1 MRGFKI
7 GLGAI
12 VVILLSV
19 VVMQNPD
26 VFWDKKSLQ
35 LDLWVWRNE
44 TPEIAL
50 AVYFVT
56 FFLVGYLG
64 SYFLALAQRFR
75 IKRTVT
81 MQQQTIQRLEQEVQS
96 MKSSSGPV
104 QEGTVI
110 ESAKSGS

>member
-1 MRGFKI
+1 MRGVKF

-26 VFWDKKSLQ
+26 VFWGKKSLR
-35 LDLWVWRNE
+35 LDLWVWRDE

-50 AVYFVT
+50 AVYFLT

-64 SYFLALAQRFR
+64 SYFLGLAQRFR

-96 MKSSSGPV
+96 LKSSPGLV

-110 ESAKSGS
+110 ASAKSES